1 VAAAPGG
8 IRSGGRV
15 GTGADTSVVD
25 GSCAG
30 FRSLIRFGF
39 GRHGALGDTLMPS
52 FFINRPVFAWVIAI
66 LISLFGIISVHGMGI
81 DSYPDIAPP
90 EVTVTA
96 QYPGASAQTMESTV
110 TQVIEQQLTGID
122 NLLYFSSNSSS
133 NGQTQIILTFA
144 TGTNPDIA
152 QVQVQ
157 NKVTLA
163 EPLLPAQVTQQGVV
177 VAKASPDILMFIAL
191 QSNSPSIDAGR
202 LSDILASQIQPNIG
216 RVNGVGNTTLLGSE
230 YAMRIWLDP
239 DKLQSYGL
247 STTQVLNAVTA
258 QNAQFAAGSLG
269 ADPAVRG
276 QVFTATVTG
285 DSLFSSLKQFQDIIV
300 VANSNG
306 TTVKLSDVARISFG
320 SQTYGF
326 APVYN
331 GKPAGGMAIFLLPG
345 ANALAVAKAVKAEMA
360 VLARDLP
367 EGVVWSVPYDTTPFI
382 TASIVDVIRTLVEAI
397 VLVFF
402 VMLIFLQNLRATI
415 IPTLVIPV
423 ALLGTFIG
431 LSALHYTLN
440 QLTLFGMVLAIGIV
454 VDDAIVV
461 IENVERIMT
470 EEHMEPREATRKA
483 MGQIT
488 GAIIAITVV
497 LSAVFVPSALQPGAT
512 GIIYAQ
518 FALTIAVS
526 MGFSAFLALSFTPS
540 LCAAILRP
548 EHETKKGA
556 VYRWFNSSFDWTT
569 KKYLGHAGRA
579 VNHAPRWM
587 IVFVL
592 VVVLTGFLYTKLPT
606 SFVPDED
613 QGFVLALVNLPPG
626 STLQRTDHVMAE
638 VRDKLA
644 NSAIGKEIVGIF
656 QPEGFSFV
664 GTSEN
669 VGMSFI
675 KLADWDKRHDTAMT
689 LIPKINGI
697 LHSIPD
703 AQIFAVNL
711 PTIRGLSQFGG
722 IDMYLQARAGQ
733 SRVELGEA
741 TRTLLGSATKSPV
754 LFGIRPNSLPN
765 SPQLDIVVD
774 RTQAEAMGLSLSDVY
789 NTIGTELAPFYIN
802 QFTYGGRV
810 KRVFIQAD
818 APYRMGIDA
827 FQHLYTPSLFTNG
840 GSAVASALSSA
851 SATTANGFATPVDP
865 SPANASIAPYNM
877 VPLASVVRT
886 RWSFG
891 PTVLPRYNGY
901 SAIEIV
907 GNSASGYST
916 GQAIDVL
923 QNIVNQELPTGF
935 AADWTGQ
942 SFQELLS
949 GSSAITLLIL
959 SIVVVFLC
967 LAALYESWS
976 IPAAVLLVVPLGM
989 LGMLAFCL
997 SFGVPNDIYFKIGLV
1012 TVIGLAAKNAILIVE
1027 FAVEGQQR
1035 GMTLRDAVLTA
1046 ARLRLRPI
1054 LMTSM
1059 AFILGV
1065 FPLVVSSGAGAASRH
1080 EIGTGVIGGM
1090 LFATF
1095 FGLLLIP
1102 VFYVVVRRLLGDKLD
1117 EVSHKMPHHGQDGEG
1132 GGGGHDGGT
1141 PGGGGDH
1148 GGGGAS
1154 GGGGGGGAS
1163 PAGQGTPV

>member
-1 VAAAPGG
+1 
-8 IRSGGRV
+8 
-15 GTGADTSVVD
+15 
-25 GSCAG
+25 
-30 FRSLIRFGF
+30 
-39 GRHGALGDTLMPS
+39 MPS
-52 FFINRPVFAWVIAI
+52 FFISRPVFAWVIAV

-122 NLLYFSSNSSS
+122 NLLYFSSTSSS

-177 VAKASPDILMFIAL
+177 VAKASPDILLFVAL
-191 QSNSPSIDAGR
+191 QSSNPAIDGGR
-202 LSDILASQIQPNIG
+202 LSDILASQIQPAIG
-216 RVNGVGNTTLLGSE
+216 RVTGVGNTTLLGSE
-230 YAMRIWLDP
+230 YAVRIWLDP

-269 ADPAVRG
+269 ADPAVKG

-285 DSLFSSLKQFQDIIV
+285 DSLFSSVKQFEDIILL
-300 VANSNG
+300 ANNSG
-306 TTVKLSDVARISFG
+306 TTVKLSDVARVSFG
-320 SQTYGF
+320 SQTYGLASVF
-326 APVYN
+326 G
-331 GKPAGGMAIFLLPG
+331 GKQAGGMAVFLLPG

-367 EGVVWSVPYDTTPFI
+367 EGVSWSVPYDTTPFI
-382 TASIVDVIRTLVEAI
+382 TASIADVIRTLVEAI
-397 VLVFF
+397 ILVFF

-470 EEHMEPREATRKA
+470 EEKLEPRAATRKA

-526 MGFSAFLALSFTPS
+526 MGFSAFLAMSFTPS
-540 LCAAILRP
+540 LCAAILKP
-548 EHETKKGA
+548 EH
-556 VYRWFNSSFDWTT
+556 TT
-569 KKYLGHAGRA
+569 KKNAFFRGFDRGFEWTTNKYLAQAARA
-579 VNHAPRWM
+579 VGHAPRWM
-587 IVFVL
+587 VVFAL
-592 VVVLTGFLYTKLPT
+592 LVVLTGFLYTKLPT

-613 QGFVLALVNLPPG
+613 QGFALALVNLPPG
-626 STLQRTDHVMAE
+626 STLQTTDHVMAE
-638 VRDKLA
+638 VRDKLG
-644 NSAIGKEIVGIF
+644 NSPFSKEIVDMF

-664 GTSEN
+664 GTNEN

-675 KLADWDKRHDTAMT
+675 KLADWGKRHDTAMK
-689 LIPKINGI
+689 LIPQINRV
-697 LHSIPD
+697 LSTIPD

-722 IDMYLQARAGQ
+722 VDMYLQARAGQ
-733 SRVELGEA
+733 SRQELGEA
-741 TRTLLGSATKSPV
+741 TRTLLTSASKSPV
-754 LFGIRPNSLPN
+754 LFGIRPNSLP
-765 SPQLDIVVD
+765 SAPQLDIAVD
-774 RTQAEAMGLSLSDVY
+774 RTQAQALGLSLTDVY
-789 NTIGTELAPFYIN
+789 DTLQLELAPFYVN

-810 KRVFIQAD
+810 KRVYIQAD
-818 APYRMGIDA
+818 APFRMGMDA
-827 FQHLYTPSLFTNG
+827 FQHLYTPSL
-840 GSAVASALSSA
+840 SANSAASASKQST
-851 SATTANGFATPVDP
+851 STSNGFAPAVDP
-865 SPANASIAPYNM
+865 SPANGSIAPYNM
-877 VPLASVVRT
+877 VPLSSVVNANWT
-886 RWSFG
+886 YG

-907 GNSASGYST
+907 GNSSPGHST
-916 GQAIDVL
+916 GQAIDTL
-923 QNIVNQELPTGF
+923 QDMVTHELPPGF

-942 SFQELLS
+942 SYQELLS
-949 GSSAITLLIL
+949 GSSATTLLML
-959 SIVVVFLC
+959 SILVVFLC

-989 LGMLAFCL
+989 LGMLVFCL
-997 SFGVPNDIYFKIGLV
+997 LFSVPNDIYFKIGLV

-1027 FAVEGQQR
+1027 FAVEGQAR
-1035 GMTLRDAVLTA
+1035 GMTLRDAVMAA

-1065 FPLVVSSGAGAASRH
+1065 FPLVISSGAGAASRH

-1102 VFYVVVRRLLGDKLD
+1102 VFYVVVRTLLGDKLD
-1117 EVSHKMPHHGQDGEG
+1117 EVSHKLPHHDDDDSGSGN
-1132 GGGGHDGGT
+1132 HDAGA
-1141 PGGGGDH
+1141 PGGGSH
-1148 GGGGAS
+1148 GNANDEGRAGEGK
-1154 GGGGGGGAS
+1154 
-1163 PAGQGTPV
+1163 PA

>member
-1 VAAAPGG
+1 
-8 IRSGGRV
+8 
-15 GTGADTSVVD
+15 
-25 GSCAG
+25 
-30 FRSLIRFGF
+30 
-39 GRHGALGDTLMPS
+39 MPS

-133 NGQTQIILTFA
+133 NGQTQITLTFA

-163 EPLLPAQVTQQGVV
+163 EPLLPSQVTQQGVV
-177 VAKASPDILMFIAL
+177 VAKASPDILLFVAL
-191 QSNSPSIDAGR
+191 QSDNPAIDAGR

-230 YAMRIWLDP
+230 YAVRIWLDP

-247 STTQVLNAVTA
+247 STTQVLNAVSS

-269 ADPAVRG
+269 ADPAVKG
-276 QVFTATVTG
+276 QVFTANVTG
-285 DSLFSSLKQFQDIIV
+285 DSLFSSLKQFQDIII

-306 TTVKLSDVARISFG
+306 TTVKLSDVARVSFG

-331 GKPAGGMAIFLLPG
+331 GKAAGGLAVFLLPG
-345 ANALAVAKAVKAEMA
+345 ANALAVEKAVKAEMA
-360 VLARDLP
+360 TLARDLP
-367 EGVVWSVPYDTTPFI
+367 EGVTWSVPYDTTPFI
-382 TASIVDVIRTLVEAI
+382 TASIVDVIRTLIEAI

-470 EEHMEPREATRKA
+470 EEHLEPRAATRKA

-488 GAIIAITVV
+488 GAIVAITVV
-497 LSAVFVPSALQPGAT
+497 LSAVFIPSALQPGAT

-548 EHETKKGA
+548 EHPDKKSA
-556 VYRWFNSSFDWTT
+556 VYRWFNRSFDWTS
-569 KKYLGHAGRA
+569 KKYLGHAGNA
-579 VNHAPRWM
+579 VHHAPRWM

-613 QGFVLALVNLPPG
+613 QGFVLALINLPPG

-638 VRDKLA
+638 VRDKLEH
-644 NSAIGKEIVGIF
+644 SAVGKEIVGIF

-675 KLADWDKRHDTAMT
+675 KLADWNKRRDTAME
-689 LIPKINGI
+689 LIPKINQI
-697 LHSIPD
+697 LHTIPD

-733 SRVELGEA
+733 SRAELGQA
-741 TRTLLGSATKSPV
+741 TATLLGNASKSPV
-754 LFGIRPNSLPN
+754 LFGIRPNSLP
-765 SPQLDIVVD
+765 SAPQLDVAVD
-774 RTQAEAMGLSLSDVY
+774 RTQAEAMGLSLTDVY
-789 NTIGTELAPFYIN
+789 DTLEMELAPFYVN

-810 KRVFIQAD
+810 KRVYIQAD
-818 APYRMGIDA
+818 APYRMGLDA
-827 FQHLYTPSLFTNG
+827 LQHLYTPSLFTT
-840 GSAVASALSSA
+840 GSSTSTTASQLSSN
-851 SATTANGFATPVDP
+851 SATASNGFATPVDP
-865 SPANASIAPYNM
+865 SPANPSISPYNM
-877 VPLASVVRT
+877 VPLSSVVNA

-901 SAIEIV
+901 SAIEVV
-907 GNSASGYST
+907 GNSAAGYST
-916 GQAIDVL
+916 GQAINVL
-923 QNIVNQELPTGF
+923 QNIVDHQLPVGF

-949 GSSAITLLIL
+949 GSSAVTLLML
-959 SIVVVFLC
+959 SILVVFLC

-1046 ARLRLRPI
+1046 AKLRLRPI

-1102 VFYVVVRRLLGDKLD
+1102 VFYVVVRRLLGDQLD
-1117 EVSHKMPHHGQDGEG
+1117 EVSHTMRHRDGEDGDGHGKHDGDAPPEG
-1132 GGGGHDGGT
+1132 GGSHDGG
-1141 PGGGGDH
+1141 
-1148 GGGGAS
+1148 GA
-1154 GGGGGGGAS
+1154 GGGGGAS
-1163 PAGQGTPV
+1163 SAGEGTPA